1 MKKYIKLSVFSVK
14 KFIIIYYIV
23 GLIGLSIPYSRNLF
37 IYIIPF
43 AILINLFFI
52 LYFNKNWGFKFV
64 IYSISLCIL
73 GFIAELIGVNTG
85 LIFGNY
91 TYNNSVLGIKI
102 MNTPLIIGFNWFIL
116 IYCTFILI
124 NKLKYPVIIR
134 ILIGGLIMLIFDLIL
149 EPVAIKLSMWNWITD
164 KTPLQNYVAW
174 FLLSCGFI
182 GLLYTARTDIKNV
195 ISIHFLLVQFI
206 FFLGLNLLL

>member
-164 KTPLQNYVAW
+164 KIPLQNYVAW

-182 GLLYTARTDIKNV
+182 GLLYTARADIKNV
-195 ISIHFLLVQFI
+195 ISIHLLLVQFI